1 MSKSSCKGIIPT
13 ASMIGEKS
21 YRSISILNNRSA
33 RHQIYLWYLDVETF
47 KLNTVATLALRNVSK
62 YNNINLNWAHVV
74 HTIPR
79 LPVEGSEYWSTVS
92 SHGHG
97 VCIQSVRG
105 AQVVRSIW

>member
-13 ASMIGEKS
+13 ASMIGGKS

-74 HTIPR
+74 HTIASR
-79 LPVEGSEYWSTVS
+79 
-92 SHGHG
+92 
-97 VCIQSVRG
+97 R
-105 AQVVRSIW
+105 